1 MFVVK
6 SLKMIIGALRK
17 AIIIFKMPPKKGG
30 KRTKRGK
37 KIRTTVESNRY
48 TPFAERGQ
56 MYAIVTKMLGNRR
69 LTANCIDGK
78 ERLVHIPGKL
88 KGRRNWISVGMVL
101 LLNIRE
107 YQDDKA
113 DVIYIYNA
121 HDIKLLRRLNQLGD
135 LLEDEGDDNCGF
147 VFGTD
152 DDTDSGD
159 DKEVDEELD
168 IDAL

>member
-1 MFVVK
+1 
-6 SLKMIIGALRK
+6 
-17 AIIIFKMPPKKGG
+17 MPPKKGG

-37 KIRTTVESNRY
+37 KAPATVESNRY
-48 TPFAERGQ
+48 TPFAENDQ
-56 MYAIVTKMLGNRR
+56 MYALVTKMLGNRR
-69 LTANCIDGK
+69 LTAKCIDGK

-107 YQDDKA
+107 YQDDKS

-121 HDIKLLRRLNQLGD
+121 RDTKRLRRLNQLGD
-135 LLEDEGDDNCGF
+135 LLDGEGEDNCGF

-152 DDTDSGD
+152 DDTDSD
-159 DKEVDEELD
+159 DKEIVDKELD
-168 IDAL
+168 IDLDNL